1 MTVVCLE
8 IIGNQEGLMFTCK
21 CSYVYLAAL
30 VTLLAE
36 NDPGFVDTI
45 GNDIELK
52 IGFALYLLNRM
63 PNTSQLKWMMRIR
76 IE

>member
-8 IIGNQEGLMFTCK
+8 NIGNQEGLMFTCK
-21 CSYVYLAAL
+21 CSYVYLAPL

-36 NDPGFVDTI
+36 NDPGFVDSI

-52 IGFALYLLNRM
+52 IGFVLYLFESDAKHFSVEMNDK
-63 PNTSQLKWMMRIR
+63 N
-76 IE
+76 

>member
-1 MTVVCLE
+1 
-8 IIGNQEGLMFTCK
+8 MFTFM
-21 CSYVYLAAL
+21 CSYVYLAPL

-45 GNDIELK
+45 GNDIETK
-52 IGFALYLLNRM
+52 IGFALYLLNWM
-63 PNTSQLKWMMRIR
+63 PNTSQLNCIIRIR